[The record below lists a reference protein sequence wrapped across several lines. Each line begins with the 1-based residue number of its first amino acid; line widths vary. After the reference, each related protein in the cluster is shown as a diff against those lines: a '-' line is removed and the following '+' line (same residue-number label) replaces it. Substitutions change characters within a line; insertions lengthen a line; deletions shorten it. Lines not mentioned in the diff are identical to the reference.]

1 MGGALLDRRCVP
13 GNKGRPWLWSEPAR
27 VGHGCKGWGGGALL
41 DRRRCVPGNK
51 GRPWLWS
58 EPARVWLNMV
68 GGSTAR

>member
-1 MGGALLDRRCVP
+1 MAVQGGGRCVP

-27 VGHGCKGWGGGALL
+27 VWLYRVGGALL